1 MFVSDKKVPPCA
13 NFFSFYHSVT
23 NKMFLA
29 KTLGTARVIPVLS
42 LKSRRRSLKL
52 LHIDSSISGVQSV
65 SRQLSASIVT
75 RLRDTLPGLAVS
87 YRDLAAEPVP
97 HQSPAILFAKLKSLY
112 EAGAL
117 AGEIG
122 ERVAAAMQG
131 GAQVDASARDEFAAT
146 NVALD
151 EFLAADIVVIGAPMY
166 NFGIPSQLKAWID
179 CLAAPGKT
187 FSYTATGVEGLAGS
201 KKVIVAS
208 SRGGFYS
215 ASSPMAFM
223 DHQETFLAGFFG
235 FIGVTDMTFVRAEGV
250 NTGPEQ
256 RQRALEFALAEIA
269 VLKAA

>member
-1 MFVSDKKVPPCA
+1 
-13 NFFSFYHSVT
+13 
-23 NKMFLA
+23 
-29 KTLGTARVIPVLS
+29 
-42 LKSRRRSLKL
+42 LKL
-52 LHIDSSISGVQSV
+52 LHIDSSISGAQSI
-65 SRQLSASIVT
+65 SRQLSAGVVT
-75 RLRDTLPGLAVS
+75 RIKGTSPGLMVS
-87 YRDLAAEPVP
+87 YRDLAAAPVP

-112 EAGAL
+112 ESGAL
-117 AGEIG
+117 AGALG
-122 ERVAAAMQG
+122 DMVAVAVRS
-131 GAQVDASARDEFAAT
+131 GAQIDASAQDEVATT
-146 NVALD
+146 NVVLE

-235 FIGVTDMTFVRAEGV
+235 FVGITDITFVRAEGV

-256 RQRALEFALAEIA
+256 RQRALESALAEIA

>member
-1 MFVSDKKVPPCA
+1 
-13 NFFSFYHSVT
+13 
-23 NKMFLA
+23 
-29 KTLGTARVIPVLS
+29 
-42 LKSRRRSLKL
+42 LKL
-52 LHIDSSISGVQSV
+52 LHIDSSISGAQSI
-65 SRQLSASIVT
+65 SRQLSAGVVT
-75 RLRDTLPGLAVS
+75 RLKGTSPGLMVS

-112 EAGAL
+112 ESGAL
-117 AGEIG
+117 AGALG
-122 ERVAAAMQG
+122 DMVAVAVRS
-131 GAQVDASARDEFAAT
+131 GAQIDASAQDEVAAT

-223 DHQETFLAGFFG
+223 DHQETFLSSFFG
-235 FIGVTDMTFVRAEGV
+235 FIGITAITFVRAEGV
-250 NTGPEQ
+250 NTGPAQ
-256 RQRALEFALAEIA
+256 RQRALESALAEIA